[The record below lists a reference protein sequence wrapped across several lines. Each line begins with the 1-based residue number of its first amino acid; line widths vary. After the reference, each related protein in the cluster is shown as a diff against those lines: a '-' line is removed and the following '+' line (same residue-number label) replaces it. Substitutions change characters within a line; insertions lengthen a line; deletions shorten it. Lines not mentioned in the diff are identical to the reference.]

1 MPRSKRNR
9 TLPAAALSSG
19 VVLAGFAA
27 TPLSAAD
34 WEISPRVQA
43 GGLYDTNY
51 RLAPEEA
58 EIEVS
63 GALAD
68 VQLEFKRATPVTEF
82 TFTPRAR
89 ATYFPDDKE
98 ENSEDYFVMLDA
110 LRRGQRYEAALRIDL
125 ADEDVV
131 SSEQPGTDIDGGLGE
146 PGVGEGGLAIVRN
159 RRQLISVVP
168 TLSHEVSQ
176 RHSLLYDLRYI
187 DVTFDDRIPGLQVP
201 YIDGSA
207 GFGWQWAAT
216 ERSRLT
222 TRLRGARYDIDDSPE
237 RSDAYSLEFEW
248 GAEATETMQSFL
260 RVGAQNTDI
269 VQASGG
275 RNDEVSWIAGAGL
288 RWTGGLSVFFTDLT
302 RTVNPSSSGTIV
314 ERDQLRLRLDRA
326 ITPRFSFYT
335 GVRGIQ
341 DRAVDRTSGYQ
352 GREYAIGELGARWRV
367 LQTLA
372 VIFSVDYA
380 WQEFRAA
387 PEEDAT
393 SSRAMITFLYEP
405 RRRD

>member
-1 MPRSKRNR
+1 MSRTKRNR

-19 VVLAGFAA
+19 VALAGLA
-27 TPLSAAD
+27 TMPLFAAD
-34 WEISPRVQA
+34 WEISPKIQA
-43 GGLYDTNY
+43 GGLYDDNY

-68 VQLEFKRATPVTEF
+68 VQLEFQRATPVTEF
-82 TFTPRAR
+82 TFTPRVR

-98 ENSEDYFVMLDA
+98 ENSEDYFVLLDTM
-110 LRRGQRYEAALRIDL
+110 RRGQRYEAALRIDL

-159 RRQLISVVP
+159 RRQLISVAP
-168 TLSHEVSQ
+168 SLSHEVSQ
-176 RHSLLYDLRYI
+176 RHSLVYDLRYI

-201 YIDGSA
+201 YIDGSV
-207 GFGWQWAAT
+207 GFGWQWDAS

-222 TRLRGARYDIDDSPE
+222 SRLRGARYDIDDSPE

-248 GAEATETMQSFL
+248 GTDATQTTQTFVRL
-260 RVGAQNTDI
+260 GAQNTDI
-269 VQASGG
+269 VQAGGG
-275 RNDEVSWIAGAGL
+275 RSDEVSWLGGVGL
-288 RWTGGLSVFFTDLT
+288 RWTGGLSLFFTDLT
-302 RTVNPSSSGTIV
+302 RTVSPSSSGTIV

-341 DRAVDRTSGYQ
+341 DRSVDQTSGYQ
-352 GREYAIGELGARWRV
+352 GREYALGEIGAQWRV
-367 LQTLA
+367 LQTLSMI
-372 VIFSVDYA
+372 VSVDYA
-380 WQEFRAA
+380 WQEFRQA
-387 PEEDAT
+387 PDQDAT
-393 SSRAMITFLYEP
+393 SSGAMLTFLYEP